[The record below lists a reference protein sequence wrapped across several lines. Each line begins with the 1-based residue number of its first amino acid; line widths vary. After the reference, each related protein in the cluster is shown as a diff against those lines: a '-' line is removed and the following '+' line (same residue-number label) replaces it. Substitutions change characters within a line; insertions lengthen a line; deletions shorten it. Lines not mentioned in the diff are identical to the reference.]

1 MAPATQSRPTAI
13 LILAVVQGFV
23 LYALHRALTGEV
35 WPATQPAVLIPLYL
49 LAIFLPLTA
58 QLLSRFLREHVL
70 WNCLGVL
77 AVLLVIFGVHFA
89 LNVLPERKLTSGTS
103 DLIFPSLLPI
113 IVLWLVLV
121 AFLRARLE
129 CGSWRP
135 EYRVLFAAAWRNKLT
150 LLEAFVFTGLLWL
163 LLLLWGQLFQ
173 TLKIGFFRELFAL
186 TLFIYPVTAI
196 TLGLALHLI
205 GSIDRFVDVVLGQV
219 LSLLKWLLP
228 VAGLIVVLFTFA
240 LLPQLPA
247 LFAEDLR
254 PISAAWMLWLVA
266 ITMLLLNA
274 AYQDGAADRPYGAAG
289 LSTAL
294 RLVPPLM
301 AVIALTSLYALY
313 VRIDA
318 FGLTVSRYWGLLV
331 AVIAVAHSMF
341 YAIAAV
347 KRGPWMRGISQANP
361 LLAALLCTLIILSLT
376 PLLSPY
382 RLSTASQQ
390 RIALAPKDEEQRR
403 SALQYMR
410 FSSGEYGNAAV
421 QAFAKRSGSVEND
434 ALAQAARDVLGEITR
449 WDPRRDVPP
458 APADWLAG
466 VRIYPKDT
474 PLPRELERVVR
485 NAERRAAYLS
495 DANDNIGLWIDMT
508 EDAGLEFL
516 LMHGASEY
524 EVYALQA
531 SGWKRISRGGLNF
544 GSFDNNAR
552 DQALEKG
559 DFGARA
565 PALPDVRIG
574 ETQLRLV
581 PHVPPTPGNAAAL
594 SDPDTP

>member
-1 MAPATQSRPTAI
+1 MADTRRPTAI

-23 LYALHRALTGEV
+23 LYALHRALTSEV
-35 WPATQPAVLIPLYL
+35 WPATQPAILIPLYL

-58 QLLSRFLREHVL
+58 QLLSRFLRERVL

-129 CGSWRP
+129 SGSWRP

-274 AYQDGAADRPYGAAG
+274 AYQDGAADRPYGAAW

-318 FGLTVSRYWGLLV
+318 FGLTVARYWGLLV
-331 AVIAVAHSMF
+331 AVMAVAHSVF
-341 YAIAAV
+341 YALAAV

-403 SALQYMR
+403 SALHYMR
-410 FSSGEYGNAAV
+410 FNAGEYGNAAV
-421 QAFAKRSGSVEND
+421 QDFAKRSGSVEND

-466 VRIYPKDT
+466 VRLYPKDT
-474 PLPRELERVVR
+474 PLPEDLERVIR
-485 NAERRAAYLS
+485 NTERAPTAG
-495 DANDNIGLWIDMT
+495 AVEIDNLGLWLEMT
-508 EDAGLEFL
+508 PDKGPEFV

-524 EVYALQA
+524 EVYARREQ
-531 SGWKRISRGGLNF
+531 GWRRISTGRIAF
-544 GSFDNNAR
+544 DSFDNKGL

-559 DFGARA
+559 DFGTLPPALPNLRIGDAEFRLMPEATPNAAAVA
-565 PALPDVRIG
+565 PAL
-574 ETQLRLV
+574 
-581 PHVPPTPGNAAAL
+581 VPPP
-594 SDPDTP
+594 